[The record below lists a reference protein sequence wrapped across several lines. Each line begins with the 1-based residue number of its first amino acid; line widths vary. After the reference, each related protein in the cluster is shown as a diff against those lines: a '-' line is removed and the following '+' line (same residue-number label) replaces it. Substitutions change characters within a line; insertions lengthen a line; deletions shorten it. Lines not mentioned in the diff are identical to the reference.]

1 MANMYA
7 YNTSTAR
14 KLNIDT
20 NGYRQNLQ
28 NELRD
33 KAGTTSKA
41 ASKPQSK
48 NKLSS
53 LISVILAFA
62 MAFVIVNGYVSI
74 NEANNEITQLKNE
87 YGNIVAANQALQVK
101 IDKTIDL
108 KQLQTVAGEK
118 FGMVRPERYQMF
130 YVDLQ
135 MNDLS
140 EDASATKTLEKEKKL
155 AMMGVP
161 GIITGTLNIFQ

>member
-20 NGYRQNLQ
+20 NSYRQNLQ

-33 KAGTTSKA
+33 KTRTTSRTV
-41 ASKPQSK
+41 SKPQSK

-53 LISVILAFA
+53 LVSVILAFA

-135 MNDLS
+135 MSDLS
-140 EDASATKTLEKEKKL
+140 EDASASKTLEKEKKL
-155 AMMGVP
+155 AVMGVP